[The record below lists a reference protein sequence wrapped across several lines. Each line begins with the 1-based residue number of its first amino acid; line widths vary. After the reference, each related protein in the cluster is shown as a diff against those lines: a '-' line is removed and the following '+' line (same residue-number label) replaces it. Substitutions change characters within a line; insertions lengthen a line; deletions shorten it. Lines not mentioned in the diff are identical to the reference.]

1 MGALGWDLGEG
12 IVEVREVGKGCGAG
26 CFCINAYGVSV
37 LRMATV
43 GRGDS
48 FHCVVIWV
56 SADDTLLVG
65 NQHYFRA
72 ACDKVDGKKVS
83 DPLLPA

>member
-1 MGALGWDLGEG
+1 MGVSSRDLGEE

-56 SADDTLLVG
+56 SADDTLLAGV
-65 NQHYFRA
+65 QHYFRA
-72 ACDKVDGKKVS
+72 ACGKIDGRRAK
-83 DPLLPA
+83 